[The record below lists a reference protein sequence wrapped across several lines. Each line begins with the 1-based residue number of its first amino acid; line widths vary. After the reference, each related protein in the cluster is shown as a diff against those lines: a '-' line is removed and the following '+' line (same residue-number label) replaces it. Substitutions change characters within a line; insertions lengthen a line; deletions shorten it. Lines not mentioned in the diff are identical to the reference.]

1 MIKNLSENSESLS
14 RFYDFHDN
22 MLVIGKEMHDPN
34 ATKGFQD
41 IHITSKFI
49 ETNYDIFL
57 DFCYESFNVIFAW

>member
-1 MIKNLSENSESLS
+1 
-14 RFYDFHDN
+14 
-22 MLVIGKEMHDPN
+22 MHDPN

-57 DFCYESFNVIFAW
+57 DFCYESFNVIFAWRVFSKKHFLLI

>member
-1 MIKNLSENSESLS
+1 
-14 RFYDFHDN
+14 

-57 DFCYESFNVIFAW
+57 DFCYESFNIIFAW